1 MISKNKFKNQKISI
15 VTGANGGIGLS
26 IVNKLLESDYFVIA
40 CFNNKSD
47 KLEALLKDNDYP
59 IILEKVDITNYE
71 ETNDFISK
79 IYNKFKKIDVL
90 VNSAGIPHGG
100 LLSLTKVD
108 EIKKIFETNFFAQI
122 HLIQLV
128 SRVMRKN
135 KKGNIVNISSVSSFQ
150 NEIGNIAYG
159 SSKAALN
166 YATKILAKEL
176 GSYGINVNCLAPG
189 VTNTN
194 MLKKMD
200 EKSIHKQLLN
210 SSNNKIAEPYEIAS
224 LVDFLCSNKSS
235 HITGQT
241 IRIDGGQ

>member
-1 MISKNKFKNQKISI
+1 MNQNNKFKNQKISI
-15 VTGANGGIGLS
+15 ITGANGGIGLS
-26 IVNKLLESDYFVIA
+26 VVRKFLDSDYFVIA

-47 KLEALLKDNDYP
+47 ELKGLSKEKDYP
-59 IILEKVDITNYE
+59 LIIKKVDINNYK
-71 ETNDFISK
+71 ETSDFISK
-79 IYNKFKKIDVL
+79 IYQNFKKIDVL

-100 LLSLTKVD
+100 LLSLTKID
-108 EIKKIFETNFFAQI
+108 EIKKIFETNFFSQI

-135 KKGNIVNISSVSSFQ
+135 KNGYIVNISSASSFQ
-150 NEIGNIAYG
+150 NELGNIAYG

-176 GSYGINVNCLAPG
+176 GGYGINVNCVAPG

-194 MLKKMD
+194 MLKKMG
-200 EKSIHKQLLN
+200 EKAIKLQLLN

-224 LVDFLCSNKSS
+224 LVYFLCSDKAS

-241 IRIDGGQ
+241 IKIDGGQ